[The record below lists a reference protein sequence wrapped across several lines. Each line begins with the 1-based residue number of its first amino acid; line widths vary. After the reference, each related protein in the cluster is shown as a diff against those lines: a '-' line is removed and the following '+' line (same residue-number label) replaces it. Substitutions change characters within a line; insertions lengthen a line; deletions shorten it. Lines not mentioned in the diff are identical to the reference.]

1 VTNERSIVT
10 SIITRIAIDVSML
23 DFFHVKTD
31 PETGAFL
38 EIIDSGLNS
47 CLRLEANIDQSSLE
61 FMQDLVETLCQGD
74 GVLAIV
80 PTDTTLNP
88 NVTGSYDVTTMRVG
102 RIVQWKP
109 QDVDV
114 VVYDD
119 EDGRHKTLLNMS
131 KQIVA
136 IVQNPLYQVMNQ
148 PNSTLQ
154 RLVRKLNLLDVV
166 DEKAGSGKLD
176 ILIQLPYTIRT
187 EAKADQAEK
196 RRKQIEAQ
204 MQNSVYGIAY
214 IDAAEHVT
222 QLNRPAENN
231 MLAQVEYL
239 TKMLYGQ
246 LGMTEEVING
256 TADEATMLNYHN
268 RTVDP
273 IAQAIALAMKR
284 RFLTKTGRTQGQSIE
299 VFRDPFKY
307 ATLSQVAEAT
317 DKFSRN
323 EVLTSNEIRG
333 KIGMRPSSE
342 KSANKL
348 ANPNMPQTPAVGA
361 NPKLA
366 IEAPKQQ
373 PVELKQV
380 KKGELQNGT

>member
-1 VTNERSIVT
+1 
-10 SIITRIAIDVSML
+10 
-23 DFFHVKTD
+23 
-31 PETGAFL
+31 
-38 EIIDSGLNS
+38 
-47 CLRLEANIDQSSLE
+47 
-61 FMQDLVETLCQGD
+61 
-74 GVLAIV
+74 
-80 PTDTTLNP
+80 
-88 NVTGSYDVTTMRVG
+88 MRVG

-284 RFLTKTGRTQGQSIE
+284 RFLTKTGRTQGQSIA

>member
-1 VTNERSIVT
+1 
-10 SIITRIAIDVSML
+10 
-23 DFFHVKTD
+23 
-31 PETGAFL
+31 
-38 EIIDSGLNS
+38 
-47 CLRLEANIDQSSLE
+47 
-61 FMQDLVETLCQGD
+61 
-74 GVLAIV
+74 
-80 PTDTTLNP
+80 
-88 NVTGSYDVTTMRVG
+88 
-102 RIVQWKP
+102 
-109 QDVDV
+109 
-114 VVYDD
+114 
-119 EDGRHKTLLNMS
+119 
-131 KQIVA
+131 
-136 IVQNPLYQVMNQ
+136 
-148 PNSTLQ
+148 
-154 RLVRKLNLLDVV
+154 
-166 DEKAGSGKLD
+166 
-176 ILIQLPYTIRT
+176 
-187 EAKADQAEK
+187 
-196 RRKQIEAQ
+196 
-204 MQNSVYGIAY
+204 
-214 IDAAEHVT
+214 
-222 QLNRPAENN
+222 
-231 MLAQVEYL
+231 
-239 TKMLYGQ
+239 
-246 LGMTEEVING
+246 
-256 TADEATMLNYHN
+256 MLNYHN